1 MAELIKRYGR
11 PILPGESNDGPELV
25 EKAGYIPAQVQIENL
40 LNAGDR
46 LNQSRLG
53 YEFDADE
60 EVPDDYSDVTR
71 SPNFDLSDASRIQN
85 ALTERF
91 ENVKKQSKSKNEDT
105 THSSST
111 SIDSTKSSAETKPD
125 R

>member
-1 MAELIKRYGR
+1 MAELVKRYGR
-11 PILPGESNDGPELV
+11 SILPGESNDGPELV

-60 EVPDDYSDVTR
+60 EVPDDYSDITR
-71 SPNFDLSDASRIQN
+71 SPNFDLSDASRIQHTLN
-85 ALTERF
+85 ERF
-91 ENVKKQSKSKNEDT
+91 KNIKKQSKSKNEDAT
-105 THSSST
+105 PSST
-111 SIDSTKSSAETKPD
+111 TSTNTTKSSGEPKPD